1 MRVAVLL
8 TTSFFILNRKIPT
21 AFRDN
26 PLEAQS
32 TLSLIWHCR
41 MECFKSE
48 HIAGPSEVR
57 CSRGYLPPA
66 FCLSSGKEGA
76 ENKFLHQGI
85 PCVIKRSIPPAFP
98 WMCIY
103 LKTCINKDKNK
114 ARFWGRVAYTFN
126 ASVLQRNQIRHANT
140 RWRRQVKTEAKK
152 GIMKSWAIGLKRGK
166 ERFSLRPLRQEPG
179 LAGSEEKKMAPQKG
193 SGESRKSFLY
203 FLFYNM
209 WLQFTY
215 FSGYCILLWILH
227 ETST

>member
-41 MECFKSE
+41 MECFISE
-48 HIAGPSEVR
+48 HIAGASEVR
-57 CSRGYLPPA
+57 CSHGYLPPA
-66 FCLSSGKEGA
+66 FCLSSSKEGA
-76 ENKFLHQGI
+76 ENKLLHQGI
-85 PCVIKRSIPPAFP
+85 PCIIKNSIPPMFH

-103 LKTCINKDKNK
+103 LKTWINKDNNK

-126 ASVLQRNQIRHANT
+126 TNVLQRNQIRHANT
-140 RWRRQVKTEAKK
+140 RWRRQVKTEVKK
-152 GIMKSWAIGLKRGK
+152 GIMKPWAIGLKRGK

-179 LAGSEEKKMAPQKG
+179 LAEPKEKNGSTE
-193 SGESRKSFLY
+193 RFRR
-203 FLFYNM
+203 
-209 WLQFTY
+209 
-215 FSGYCILLWILH
+215 I
-227 ETST
+227 